1 MALIIIVILAA
12 LLSSTH
18 GSGGPSPPA
27 NNTGQG
33 QLLESLSA
41 PGNQTTAGVIS
52 VSSQKLV
59 SNGQFNVSY
68 SGNASIQVRGGKF
81 GNLEF
86 QAPLRIVYEKYGGD
100 SRLYFGAMGIPFI
113 GNISSYE
120 ISLANGTV
128 YSCSSPEGF
137 SANVIPVQGFTCTA
151 SQSGGL
157 GQYLS
162 LLKSLQSNP
171 GKNSTVKVLGNAQY
185 DGLGCALTRVS
196 GEDTETNYTVSYN
209 ATTCLSD
216 QYYVPLNLTAS
227 ARTSGPSGYNLSIS
241 LEEVSIALP
250 VTPAEVIALPGP
262 VNATQN
268 LTSVSTTTVSSSTT
282 TLSHGVSAPF
292 VNGTTTC
299 TPPYGNQNTNCL
311 GFTMNQNRNVT
322 ISIET
327 TDYNAYHISVGC
339 EIDQYNDEFVNSRF
353 PVYYAIN
360 SSMVNLRQGTV
371 GAVNASGTA
380 SLLEN
385 TPLNFTGLPCS
396 AEVTVPQILAPGS
409 QVSGTIWFNYKS
421 APYGGN
427 NDTGILASFN
437 TTISKEVY
445 TPSSTTTIQPG
456 GGPGG
461 YYISQAEASS
471 LFGSNGIYYSGTA
484 SQAQLSALPGSLNI
498 SSGYEMA
505 YDLTSGPS
513 SNSQESESILL
524 SIAPGALY
532 KYLIQNSPQFNAI
545 ALGSMYENERM
556 FFNST
561 TNGMIYSYSTFS
573 DKNDTAQYGLLLG
586 VKHNAVALL
595 NMSFR
600 NNISQIDIGKFATVV
615 AGDMP

>member
-1 MALIIIVILAA
+1 
-12 LLSSTH
+12 
-18 GSGGPSPPA
+18 
-27 NNTGQG
+27 
-33 QLLESLSA
+33 
-41 PGNQTTAGVIS
+41 
-52 VSSQKLV
+52 
-59 SNGQFNVSY
+59 
-68 SGNASIQVRGGKF
+68 
-81 GNLEF
+81 
-86 QAPLRIVYEKYGGD
+86 
-100 SRLYFGAMGIPFI
+100 
-113 GNISSYE
+113 
-120 ISLANGTV
+120 
-128 YSCSSPEGF
+128 
-137 SANVIPVQGFTCTA
+137 
-151 SQSGGL
+151 
-157 GQYLS
+157 
-162 LLKSLQSNP
+162 
-171 GKNSTVKVLGNAQY
+171 
-185 DGLGCALTRVS
+185 
-196 GEDTETNYTVSYN
+196 
-209 ATTCLSD
+209 
-216 QYYVPLNLTAS
+216 
-227 ARTSGPSGYNLSIS
+227 
-241 LEEVSIALP
+241 
-250 VTPAEVIALPGP
+250 
-262 VNATQN
+262 
-268 LTSVSTTTVSSSTT
+268 
-282 TLSHGVSAPF
+282 
-292 VNGTTTC
+292 
-299 TPPYGNQNTNCL
+299 
-311 GFTMNQNRNVT
+311 
-322 ISIET
+322 
-327 TDYNAYHISVGC
+327 
-339 EIDQYNDEFVNSRF
+339 
-353 PVYYAIN
+353 
-360 SSMVNLRQGTV
+360 MVNLRQGTV

-461 YYISQAEASS
+461 YYISQAEACS
-471 LFGSNGIYYSGTA
+471 LFGSNGIFYSGTA